1 MWLSNARALPAN
13 LLPDWGNIRLRCVP
27 SARAECNTEV
37 MRAPSVIVF
46 AIAACIAAGGC
57 ANSAEPANPSDLSA
71 SSREV
76 RVEISI
82 PTGPAPVTFVPGADY
97 GGNGCSLGFEPASL
111 DQTLSGFLTIPRTD
125 VPDGERIYF
134 ERVCSLPVF
143 DLFPQPSSTPAADQ
157 TAKLVATGYDYCLQ
171 HTTNPEFGNEIGSLM
186 EGPGGLEI
194 IDAAA
199 TSTLCPFFVR

>member
-1 MWLSNARALPAN
+1 
-13 LLPDWGNIRLRCVP
+13 
-27 SARAECNTEV
+27 

-46 AIAACIAAGGC
+46 AIAACITAGGC
-57 ANSAEPANPSDLSA
+57 ANPAEPTNPSEPSA
-71 SSREV
+71 SSQEA

-82 PTGPAPVTFVPGADY
+82 PTGPAPVTFVPGTDY
-97 GGNGCSLGFEPASL
+97 GGNGCSLGFEPTTL
-111 DQTLSGFLTIPRTD
+111 EQTLSGFLTIPRTD
-125 VPDGERIYF
+125 VQDGERIYF

-157 TAKLVATGYDYCLQ
+157 TSKLVATGYDYCLQ

-199 TSTLCPFFVR
+199 TSTLCSFFEQ